1 MHFVIVLMQD
11 LTAKTKSQQI
21 KGKKDQ
27 VAKIVYTE
35 EGNGKVRQSLE
46 YVDSNSESK
55 EDFGGVTIM
64 NMLKLIVYSRKTD

>member
-46 YVDSNSESK
+46 YVDSTSK
-55 EDFGGVTIM
+55 SKQDGVKIM
-64 NMLKLIVYSRKTD
+64 NMLKLIVYSCKAD

>member
-1 MHFVIVLMQD
+1 MYFVIVLMQD

-35 EGNGKVRQSLE
+35 EGNGKVRQCQQ
-46 YVDSNSESK
+46 ESK
-55 EDFGGVTIM
+55 TTGMV
-64 NMLKLIVYSRKTD
+64 LKS

>member
-1 MHFVIVLMQD
+1 MQD

-35 EGNGKVRQSLE
+35 EGNGKVRQSHE
-46 YVDSNSESK
+46 YVDSTSK
-55 EDFGGVTIM
+55 SKQDLG
-64 NMLKLIVYSRKTD
+64 LKS

>member
-1 MHFVIVLMQD
+1 MYFVIVLVQD

-46 YVDSNSESK
+46 YVDSKSESK
-55 EDFGGVTIM
+55 QDLG
-64 NMLKLIVYSRKTD
+64 LKS

>member
-1 MHFVIVLMQD
+1 MQD

-46 YVDSNSESK
+46 YVDSMSK
-55 EDFGGVTIM
+55 SKQDLG
-64 NMLKLIVYSRKTD
+64 LKS

>member
-46 YVDSNSESK
+46 YVDSTSK
-55 EDFGGVTIM
+55 SKQDLG
-64 NMLKLIVYSRKTD
+64 LKS

>member
-1 MHFVIVLMQD
+1 MYFVIVVMQD

-35 EGNGKVRQSLE
+35 EGNGKVWQCLE
-46 YVDSNSESK
+46 FVDSKSKWK
-55 EDFGGVTIM
+55 EDFGNGE
-64 NMLKLIVYSRKTD
+64 KS

>member
-1 MHFVIVLMQD
+1 MQD
-11 LTAKTKSQQI
+11 LTTKTKSQQI

-46 YVDSNSESK
+46 YVDSTSK
-55 EDFGGVTIM
+55 SKQDLG
-64 NMLKLIVYSRKTD
+64 LKS

>member
-1 MHFVIVLMQD
+1 MYFVIVLMQD

-46 YVDSNSESK
+46 YVDGKSKSKQDLRLQGYNHEYVEANS
-55 EDFGGVTIM
+55 
-64 NMLKLIVYSRKTD
+64 L

>member
-35 EGNGKVRQSLE
+35 EGNGKVQQSLE
-46 YVDSNSESK
+46 YVDSKSESK
-55 EDFGGVTIM
+55 QDLG
-64 NMLKLIVYSRKTD
+64 LKS

>member
-35 EGNGKVRQSLE
+35 EGNGKVRQSLSMLMARVNQSKTWGYNHE
-46 YVDSNSESK
+46 YVEANS
-55 EDFGGVTIM
+55 
-64 NMLKLIVYSRKTD
+64 L

>member
-35 EGNGKVRQSLE
+35 EGNGKVRQSLSMLTAR
-46 YVDSNSESK
+46 VNQSK
-55 EDFGGVTIM
+55 TWA
-64 NMLKLIVYSRKTD
+64 

>member
-1 MHFVIVLMQD
+1 MHFVIVLVQD

-46 YVDSNSESK
+46 YVDSTSK
-55 EDFGGVTIM
+55 SKQDLG
-64 NMLKLIVYSRKTD
+64 LKS

>member
-35 EGNGKVRQSLE
+35 EGNGKVRQSLK
-46 YVDSNSESK
+46 YVDSTSK
-55 EDFGGVTIM
+55 SKQDLG
-64 NMLKLIVYSRKTD
+64 LKS

>member
-27 VAKIVYTE
+27 VAKMVYTE

-46 YVDSNSESK
+46 YVDSTSK
-55 EDFGGVTIM
+55 SKQDLG
-64 NMLKLIVYSRKTD
+64 LKS

>member
-1 MHFVIVLMQD
+1 MIITVYMYFVIVLMQD

-35 EGNGKVRQSLE
+35 EGNGKVRQCQQELTKARLQE
-46 YVDSNSESK
+46 WC
-55 EDFGGVTIM
+55 
-64 NMLKLIVYSRKTD
+64 

>member
-46 YVDSNSESK
+46 YVDSMSK
-55 EDFGGVTIM
+55 SKQDLG
-64 NMLKLIVYSRKTD
+64 LKS

>member
-1 MHFVIVLMQD
+1 MHFVIVLVQD

-46 YVDSNSESK
+46 YVDSKSESK
-55 EDFGGVTIM
+55 QDLG
-64 NMLKLIVYSRKTD
+64 LKS